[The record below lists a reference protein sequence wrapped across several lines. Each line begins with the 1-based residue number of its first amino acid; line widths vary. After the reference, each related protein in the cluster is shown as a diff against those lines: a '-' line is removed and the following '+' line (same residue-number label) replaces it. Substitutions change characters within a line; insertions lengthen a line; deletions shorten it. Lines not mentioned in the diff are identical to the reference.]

1 MKKRGRTMLTL
12 QFVTYSSIASLSSQ
26 DRIRKILQLVKDEK
40 IVLLEGRLKEE
51 EEAELIKATMESI
64 TDRFSGIELGVIPPE
79 KRDSGLY
86 KKLQQLLVR
95 LLLGT
100 RDGFTI
106 VGPAN
111 IIKEIKKDPD
121 KIQLFTKEAVVR
133 KKKRR

>member
-1 MKKRGRTMLTL
+1 MLTL
-12 QFVTYSSIASLSSQ
+12 QFVTYSSIAPLTSQ
-26 DRIRKILQLVKDEK
+26 DRIKKILQLVKDDK

-64 TDRFSGIELGVIPPE
+64 NEKFSGIELGVIHPE
-79 KRDSGLY
+79 GQDTGFY
-86 KKLQQLLVR
+86 KKLQAILVR

-106 VGPAN
+106 IGPAN

-121 KIQLFTKEAVVR
+121 KIQLFTKDLSEK
-133 KKKRR
+133 KKKRK